1 MRVGVI
7 GLGSMGMGAALNLL
21 KTAGMQV
28 AGVDPRPG
36 PREEFAAAGGATEA
50 SAAELPGGT
59 EAVLVLTVNA
69 AQARAALFGPDG
81 AAPRLA
87 PGAVLIVSATMA
99 PEEARALAAE
109 AEARQFLYVDAPV
122 SGGAVG
128 ARAGAMTIMAS
139 GSPAAMAKA
148 APVLAAVSKKVWTLG
163 EEPGL
168 GATMKVVH
176 QLLAGVHIA
185 VAAEA
190 MALGIKAGLD
200 PRTLFEIVTS
210 AAGNSWMFENRMPHV
225 LDADETPRSAV
236 DIFVKDLG
244 LVGELARAVHFPAP
258 LAAQAH
264 QLFVSA
270 RAQGHGGKD
279 DAFVI
284 RAYQALSGIGLPGET
299 PRGEGPKA
307 EP

>member
-1 MRVGVI
+1 MRVAVI
-7 GLGSMGMGAALNLL
+7 GLGSMGMGAALNLAKAPGL
-21 KTAGMQV
+21 DAAGC
-28 AGVDPRPG
+28 DPREAA
-36 PREEFAAAGGATEA
+36 RAEFAAAGGIAVA
-50 SAAELPGGT
+50 RAADLPAGT
-59 EAVLVLTVNA
+59 EAVVVLVVNR
-69 AQARAALFGPDG
+69 AQAEAALFGPEG
-81 AAPRLA
+81 AAPKLA

-99 PEEARALAAE
+99 PSDARALAAQ
-109 AEARQFLYVDAPV
+109 AEAAGFLYVDAPV

-128 ARAGAMTIMAS
+128 ARAGALTVMAS
-139 GSPAAMAKA
+139 GSEAAMARAK
-148 APVLAAVSKKVWTLG
+148 PVLDIVAKKVWYLG
-163 EEPGL
+163 EAPGM

-190 MALGIKAGLD
+190 MALGIKAGID
-200 PRTLFEIVTS
+200 PRALFEVVTG

-225 LDADETPRSAV
+225 LDGDETPRSAV

-244 LVGELARAVHFPAP
+244 LVGDMARDVAFPAP
-258 LAAQAH
+258 LAAMAH

-284 RAYQALSGIGLPGET
+284 RAYQALTGISLP
-299 PRGEGPKA
+299 KD
-307 EP
+307 

>member
-1 MRVGVI
+1 MRVAVI

-21 KTAGMQV
+21 KAPGLETT
-28 AGVDPRPG
+28 GVDPREAA
-36 PREEFAAAGGATEA
+36 RAEFAEAGG
-50 SAAELPGGT
+50 SAVARAADLPDGT
-59 EAVLVLTVNA
+59 EAVLVLVVNA
-69 AQARAALFGPDG
+69 AQARAALFGPEG

-87 PGAVLIVSATMA
+87 PGAALVVSVTMA
-99 PEEARALAAE
+99 PDDARRLSAE
-109 AEARQFLYVDAPV
+109 ADAAGLLYLDAPV
-122 SGGAVG
+122 SGGAAG
-128 ARAGAMTIMAS
+128 ARAGAMTVMAS
-139 GSPAAMAKA
+139 GSEAAFARA
-148 APVLAAVSKKVWTLG
+148 RPVLDAVAKKVWRLG
-163 EEPGL
+163 AEPGL
-168 GATMKVVH
+168 GSTVKVVH

-185 VAAEA
+185 AAAEA
-190 MALGIKAGLD
+190 MALGIRAGVD
-200 PRTLFEIVTS
+200 PRRLYKVVTG

-244 LVGELARAVHFPAP
+244 LVGDLARSVAFPTP

-284 RAYQALSGIGLPGET
+284 RAYQALSGIRLPGE
-299 PRGEGPKA
+299 EG
-307 EP
+307 